1 MKFQLLKEDEGQCE
15 LLYYIP
21 PGDDLLL
28 PLIRFLKSVLILK
41 LKDSS
46 EHNHCVTL
54 YSSSFCSWFQ
64 FLFKTRKLEHFVFK
78 TNRPAKPDKS
88 KISLD
93 RQTDRQTRRPIE
105 APSRSLKSESY
116 YFHHYL
122 TVSKPRN
129 LIKTTKNQHN
139 ILNYQNLMVLS
150 QIFRLPCNIFN

>member
-1 MKFQLLKEDEGQCE
+1 MKFQLLIEDEGQCE

-93 RQTDRQTRRPIE
+93 RPTDRPTDMMTYRSSQPELKNGIE
-105 APSRSLKSESY
+105 YVRYTELYRFPELEKS
-116 YFHHYL
+116 
-122 TVSKPRN
+122 K
-129 LIKTTKNQHN
+129 HN
-139 ILNYQNLMVLS
+139 TLNF
-150 QIFRLPCNIFN
+150 I